1 MVTIKPPPNDR
12 NISTQYIPT
21 LLGATCCC
29 YLVMRRFPTTSA
41 ALKSLGFVTYAL
53 FYIWQVIGLILYN
66 IRAFQTSFVA
76 KHTSFQSTQNQTF
89 HHSQQLQLACWSM
102 SKKLTMTTMPCLFWL
117 CQKFPLFW
125 VGPSLL
131 IRLLGFWSLL
141 SLFAMTI
148 AGYGMALSLGTTKME
163 IALIMASSQTK
174 RNRNPRGRWWMNLL
188 WV

>member
-1 MVTIKPPPNDR
+1 MVTIKPQPNDR
-12 NISTQYIPT
+12 NISTQHIPT

-66 IRAFQTSFVA
+66 VRAFQTSFVA
-76 KHTSFQSTQNQTF
+76 KHTSFQSTQSWPAGPCLRN
-89 HHSQQLQLACWSM
+89 
-102 SKKLTMTTMPCLFWL
+102 LTMTTMPCLFWL
-117 CQKFPLFW
+117 CQRFPLFW
-125 VGPSLL
+125 AGPSLL
-131 IRLLGFWSLL
+131 IRLLGFCSLL

-148 AGYGMALSLGTTKME
+148 AGYGMALSLGTTKIE
-163 IALIMASSQTK
+163 IALIMASSQAK
-174 RNRNPRGRWWMNLL
+174 RNRSPRGRWWMNLL